1 MKNYDYKLSGRD
13 PHIPAAIMKQWL
25 RELPI
30 PLFQVENIFAFV
42 LVFVFKH
49 THTHTHKKDY
59 FKCMEI
65 AAISSES
72 PEYES
77 SLKGIVDSLSEVHR
91 NCAMYLISFL
101 R

>member
-42 LVFVFKH
+42 LVLVFKN
-49 THTHTHKKDY
+49 TRTKKGL
-59 FKCMEI
+59 FQMHGNC
-65 AAISSES
+65 
-72 PEYES
+72 
-77 SLKGIVDSLSEVHR
+77 R
-91 NCAMYLISFL
+91 NKF
-101 R
+101 